1 MEERMENEEFEKLYE
16 RVLENM
22 TLYNQYQN
30 NIDFDKAKLVGELIV
45 KINDLAIKNGISK
58 GDVVESLYNLEE
70 KLRNEEKSSIAL
82 FD

>member
-1 MEERMENEEFEKLYE
+1 MENEEFEKLYE

>member
-1 MEERMENEEFEKLYE
+1 MDTEEFEKLYE